1 MGGGYVMTEN
11 DDYAKIRRNLEYLR
25 EDMRKM
31 PQYLK
36 GPFRLLHD
44 CVLELDEIV
53 SRLDAANGDSKNL
66 DRWLR
71 P

>member
-1 MGGGYVMTEN
+1 MATEN
-11 DDYAKIRRNLEYLR
+11 DYAKIRRNLEYLR
-25 EDMRKM
+25 EDMRNM

-53 SRLDAANGDSKNL
+53 SRLDGAKGESKNL
-66 DRWLR
+66 DKWLR